1 MKKSTT
7 MRKDNKHIIISGGG
21 TGGHVFPAISIANAL
36 KEIEPGI
43 EILFVG
49 AKGRMEMEKVPKAG
63 YEIKGLPIVG
73 IQRKLTMK
81 NLQVPFKLFQ
91 SLRQAKRIIKS
102 FKPDVVVGVGGYA
115 SGPVLRIASRKGIPT
130 VIQEQNSYAG
140 ITNRLLAK
148 RADKICVA
156 YDGMELYFPKEKIL
170 NTGNPVR
177 KDIIPTADK
186 REEAIRHFNLSAE
199 KKTILSI
206 GGSLGAGS
214 INNSIIKELK
224 QLETSDIQLVWQCG
238 KNYYQK
244 ANEALKHYNL
254 SNIKLMDFINRM
266 DLAYAA
272 ADVIISR
279 AGAGTISELALVDKP
294 VILIPSPN
302 VAEDHQTKNAR
313 SLADKNAAIIIKD
326 NEAQDKLIR
335 ETLNLIRNESKMQEL
350 KQNIQTFAKPDSAK
364 TIANEILKLTK

>member
-63 YEIKGLPIVG
+63 YEIKGLPIIG

-91 SLRQAKRIIKS
+91 SLRQAKQIIKS

-140 ITNRLLAK
+140 LTNRLLAK

-156 YDGMELYFPKEKIL
+156 YDGMEQYFPKEKIL

-244 ANEALKHYNL
+244 ANEALQHYNL

-279 AGAGTISELALVDKP
+279 AGAGTISELALVNKP

-335 ETLNLIRNESKMQEL
+335 ETLDLIRNESKMQEL